1 MMAGIIL
8 VCSVVFLLQFF
19 VSYCR
24 SLIAASI
31 KHPLS
36 AEVQDVTGI
45 RSTAAGEDFERVV
58 QLLQLCP
65 DRPEDRSGI
74 QAIGAYF
81 SLLGFTRATFA
92 RIIPSLRSWTETE
105 RGQCTYFAA
114 VTLERR
120 IAFSRDMFAQQLES

>member
-1 MMAGIIL
+1 MMAALSL
-8 VCSVVFLLQFF
+8 VLSMAALLQCF

-24 SLIAASI
+24 SLIAASA
-31 KHPLS
+31 KQPLS

-45 RSTAAGEDFERVV
+45 KTAATGEDFARVV

-65 DRPEDRSGI
+65 DRPEDRNGI

-81 SLLGFTRATFA
+81 NLLGFVRATVA
-92 RIIPSLRSWTETE
+92 RVIPSVLAWADAE

-114 VTLERR
+114 VALDRR
-120 IAFSRDMFAQQLES
+120 IAFSRDMFAQQMES

>member
-1 MMAGIIL
+1 MMAAIIF

-31 KHPLS
+31 KHSLS

-45 RSTAAGEDFERVV
+45 KNSASGEDFDRVV
-58 QLLQLCP
+58 QLLHLCP
-65 DRPEDRSGI
+65 DRPEDRNGI

-81 SLLGFTRATFA
+81 GLLGFLRSSVA
-92 RIIPSLRSWTETE
+92 RLVPSLLAWTETE

>member
-8 VCSVVFLLQFF
+8 VCSMVFLLQFF

-36 AEVQDVTGI
+36 PEVQDVTGI
-45 RSTAAGEDFERVV
+45 KNAATGDDFARVV

-65 DRPEDRSGI
+65 DRPEDRSGV
-74 QAIGAYF
+74 QAVGVYF
-81 SLLGFTRATFA
+81 GLLSFVRATIA
-92 RIIPSLRSWTETE
+92 RLVPALSAWTETE

-120 IAFSRDMFAQQLES
+120 IAFSRDMFAQQIES

>member
-1 MMAGIIL
+1 
-8 VCSVVFLLQFF
+8 LLQFF

-36 AEVQDVTGI
+36 PEVQDVTGI
-45 RSTAAGEDFERVV
+45 KNAATGDDFARVV

-65 DRPEDRSGI
+65 DRPEDRSGV
-74 QAIGAYF
+74 QAVGAYF
-81 SLLGFTRATFA
+81 GLLSFVRATIA
-92 RIIPSLRSWTETE
+92 RLVPALSAWTETE

-120 IAFSRDMFAQQLES
+120 IAFSRDMFAQQIES

>member
-1 MMAGIIL
+1 MMAAIIL
-8 VCSVVFLLQFF
+8 VFSVVFLLQFF

-45 RSTAAGEDFERVV
+45 KSTATGEDFDRVV

-65 DRPEDRSGI
+65 DRPEDRSGV
-74 QAIGAYF
+74 QAVGAYF
-81 SLLGFTRATFA
+81 GLLGFVRSTIA
-92 RIIPSLRSWTETE
+92 RMIPSLRTWTDRE

>member
-1 MMAGIIL
+1 MMAAIIL
-8 VCSVVFLLQFF
+8 VFSLVFLLQFF

-45 RSTAAGEDFERVV
+45 KSTATGEDFDRVV

-65 DRPEDRSGI
+65 DRPEDRNGV
-74 QAIGAYF
+74 QAVGAYF
-81 SLLGFTRATFA
+81 GLLGFVRSTIA
-92 RIIPSLRSWTETE
+92 RMIPSLRTWTERE

>member
-1 MMAGIIL
+1 MMAAIIL
-8 VCSVVFLLQFF
+8 VFSVVFLLQFF

-45 RSTAAGEDFERVV
+45 KSTATGEDFDRVV

-65 DRPEDRSGI
+65 DRPEDRNGV
-74 QAIGAYF
+74 QAVGAYF
-81 SLLGFTRATFA
+81 GLLGFVRSTIA
-92 RIIPSLRSWTETE
+92 RMIPSLRTWTERE

>member
-1 MMAGIIL
+1 MMAAIIL
-8 VCSVVFLLQFF
+8 VCSLAFLLQFF

-31 KHPLS
+31 KQPLS

-45 RSTAAGEDFERVV
+45 KNSATGEDFDRVV

-65 DRPEDRSGI
+65 DRPEDRNGI

-81 SLLGFTRATFA
+81 GLLGFVRSSVA
-92 RIIPSLRSWTETE
+92 RIIPSLLAWTESE

-114 VTLERR
+114 VALERR
-120 IAFSRDMFAQQLES
+120 IAFSRDMFAQQLET

>member
-24 SLIAASI
+24 SLIAASA

-45 RSTAAGEDFERVV
+45 KTSATGEDFVRVV

-65 DRPEDRSGI
+65 DRPEDRSGV

-81 SLLGFTRATFA
+81 SLLGFLRSTVA
-92 RIIPSLRSWTETE
+92 RVVPSLLTWTEKE

-114 VTLERR
+114 VTLDRR

>member
-45 RSTAAGEDFERVV
+45 RNTAAGEDFARVV
-58 QLLQLCP
+58 QLLRLCP
-65 DRPEDRSGI
+65 DRPEDRSGV
-74 QAIGAYF
+74 QAIGTYF
-81 SLLGFTRATFA
+81 NLLGFLRGTLA
-92 RIIPSLRSWTETE
+92 RIVPSLRAWTERE

>member
-1 MMAGIIL
+1 MMAAIIL

-24 SLIAASI
+24 SLLAASS
-31 KHPLS
+31 KLPLS

-45 RSTAAGEDFERVV
+45 KNTGTGEEFARVV

-65 DRPEDRSGI
+65 DRPEDRSSI
-74 QAIGAYF
+74 QAIGTYF
-81 SLLGFTRATFA
+81 GLLGFLRSSIARA
-92 RIIPSLRSWTETE
+92 IPSLRAWTETE

-120 IAFSRDMFAQQLES
+120 IAFSRDMFAQQLEN

>member
-1 MMAGIIL
+1 MMAAIIL

-31 KHPLS
+31 KYPLS

-45 RSTAAGEDFERVV
+45 RSTAAGEDFARVV

-74 QAIGAYF
+74 QAVGAYF
-81 SLLGFTRATFA
+81 NLLGFVRSTVA
-92 RIIPSLRSWTETE
+92 RMMPSLRAWTETE

>member
-1 MMAGIIL
+1 MMPALFL
-8 VCSVVFLLQFF
+8 VFSIVFLLQFF

-45 RSTAAGEDFERVV
+45 KSSASGEDYARVV

-65 DRPEDRSGI
+65 DRPEDRNGV

-81 SLLGFTRATFA
+81 GLLGFVRSTIA
-92 RIIPSLRSWTETE
+92 RLIPTLRTWTERE
-105 RGQCTYFAA
+105 RGKCTYFAA

>member
-1 MMAGIIL
+1 MMAAIIL
-8 VCSVVFLLQFF
+8 VCSVVFLVQFF

-24 SLIAASI
+24 SLISASI

-45 RSTAAGEDFERVV
+45 KSSASGEDYARVV

-65 DRPEDRSGI
+65 DRPEDRNGV

-81 SLLGFTRATFA
+81 GLLGFVRSTVALL
-92 RIIPSLRSWTETE
+92 IPALRTWTERE
-105 RGQCTYFAA
+105 RGHCAYFAA

>member
-1 MMAGIIL
+1 MMAAIIL
-8 VCSVVFLLQFF
+8 VFSVVFLLQFF

-45 RSTAAGEDFERVV
+45 KSTATGEDFDRVV

-65 DRPEDRSGI
+65 DRPEDRNEV
-74 QAIGAYF
+74 QAVGAYF
-81 SLLGFTRATFA
+81 GLLGFVRSTIA
-92 RIIPSLRSWTETE
+92 RMIPSLRTWTERE
-105 RGQCTYFAA
+105 RGKCTYFAA